1 MLIQNLF
8 QKDIFRPINGV
19 VKADQLDESSV
30 WQELEEFVVTKEL
43 DQHLRRF
50 FSSYCEAMD
59 KTGDPDVAGKIGVWV
74 SGFFGS
80 GKSHFIKVLSYLLNN
95 ANHTHDGQTR
105 QAVEFFDSKI
115 KDAMLLGDIKRAV
128 ASHTDVILFNI
139 DSKAD
144 NRAGR
149 DAILAVFLKVL
160 NELAGYS
167 GDHAHIAHMERYLE
181 GKGKLEI
188 FQAAYRTLTGTD
200 WIDERDAYAFNRD
213 DVIKALAHTL
223 GQSEQSCEKWIDGAE
238 DSFALTIENFCKW
251 VQDYLD
257 GRGEDRRIVFLV
269 DEVGQFIGTDTHLM
283 LNLQTITEEL
293 GTVCMGRA
301 WVVVT
306 SQEDIDAV
314 LGEMQGSRANDFS
327 KIQGRFRTRLSLS
340 SANVDEVIQERLLA
354 KQEDAR
360 AELEAEYA
368 RKGDIL
374 KNQLSFRDVGMTFPE
389 FRDADDFVRD
399 YPFAPY
405 QFKLLQKIFE
415 SIRKAGAT
423 GLHLAQGE
431 RSLLDAF
438 QHAGQSVSNRE
449 VGILVPLYRFYPP
462 IESFLDTTVKRTIDQ
477 AGDNASLEDFDT
489 RLLEVLFLIRYVD
502 EVKGN
507 VDNLVTLCL
516 DQIDADRLALRKTI
530 EAGLERLERET
541 LVNRSGDTY
550 FFLTSEERDI
560 NREIKN
566 VELSSAEEAR
576 DLGDLVFD
584 DVLKDQRKHRFSAN
598 KMDFSFNRICDA
610 HPVGNRTEG
619 GLIVSIMTP
628 LADDYEFYQEDGK
641 CVLESSREG
650 GQVLIRVREDETLG
664 RELRTLLRTDKYI
677 RTKDDGTLPATT
689 MRIHRDLAE
698 ENRIRRDRLNRL
710 LGEMLA
716 DASYFVAGQRLEIAA
731 SAPQA
736 ALGEAMEYLI
746 QNTFNK
752 MGYLKRLR
760 DDPLRE
766 IQAVLRN
773 NDIGQHNLDMGMPE
787 NNPQATEDLRSHI
800 ELCTKTSRQIVLF
813 NMITER
819 YANRPY
825 GWPAFEVI
833 LLLVRLTMAG
843 EVQFVSGGAAIPKD
857 KLYEALT
864 SRRKWRN
871 ITVVQRATSRPED
884 VQKARELGRDV
895 FSEMGPEGEEALF
908 EFLKGRLGDW
918 RDKLGRYHTLADTG
932 SYPGAGDIADGLSLL
947 KALLAPEG
955 SNRFLAGLNERGGD
969 LLDLADGFR
978 DIENFYEH
986 QRSMWDKLRMASG
999 RFRLNQMELE
1009 RDDSAGAALRRMGD
1023 ILAAPSP
1030 YELLKEAEGLIRTVS
1045 EVNEGLLSERRARA
1059 LAKITE
1065 QTASVRAEVST
1076 AGGDESLKTTCL
1088 APLENL
1094 AQRVTTHDSLAHIGQ
1109 AEAEVLRL
1117 KDDAL
1122 DQVERYLERK
1132 AEEGKAVQDKPV
1144 VKPRRVVSPGKFVKS
1159 SYLESQADVDAF
1171 LDDLRKELADALA
1184 KNERIEIR

>member
-1 MLIQNLF
+1 MRIQNLF

-43 DQHLRRF
+43 NQHLRRF

-59 KTGDPDVAGKIGVWV
+59 RTGDPDVAGRIGVWV

-105 QAVEFFDSKI
+105 QAVEFFDPKI
-115 KDAMLLGDIKRAV
+115 KDAMLLGDIKRAIG
-128 ASHTDVILFNI
+128 SHTDVILFNI

-167 GDHAHIAHMERYLE
+167 GDHPHIAHMERYLE
-181 GKGKLEI
+181 GKSRLGVFHE
-188 FQAAYRTLTGTD
+188 AYRTLTGTL
-200 WIDERDAYAFNRD
+200 WTDERDAYAFNRD
-213 DVIKALAHTL
+213 EVIKALAHTL

-238 DSFALTIENFCKW
+238 DNFALTIENFCKW
-251 VQDYLD
+251 VRDYLD
-257 GRGEDRRIVFLV
+257 SRGKNHRIVFLV
-269 DEVGQFIGTDTHLM
+269 DEVGQFIGTDPHLM

-314 LGEMQGSRANDFS
+314 LGEMQGTRANDFS

-340 SANVDEVIQERLLA
+340 SANVDEVIQKRLLA
-354 KQEDAR
+354 KREEVR
-360 AELEAEYA
+360 ADLETEYA

-374 KNQLSFRDVGMTFPE
+374 KNQLSFKDVGTTFPQ
-389 FRDADDFVRD
+389 FRDADDFVQN

-449 VGILVPLYRFYPP
+449 VGILVPLYRFYPS

-477 AGDNASLEDFDT
+477 ARDNASLEDFDT

-530 EAGLERLERET
+530 EASLQRLEQET
-541 LVNRSGDTY
+541 LVNRSGDSY

-584 DVLKDQRKHRFSAN
+584 DVLKGQRKHRFSAN

-628 LADDYEFYQEDGK
+628 LADDYESYQDGK
-641 CVLESSREG
+641 CVLESSQDG
-650 GQVLIRVREDETLG
+650 GQVFIRLQDDETLR
-664 RELRTLLRTDKYI
+664 RELRTLLRTDKYL
-677 RTKDDGTLPATT
+677 RTKDDGTLPSTT
-689 MRIHRDLAE
+689 KRIHRDLAD
-698 ENRIRRDRLNRL
+698 ENRIRRDRLTRL
-710 LGEMLA
+710 LGQMLT

-731 SAPQA
+731 TAPQA
-736 ALGEAMEYLI
+736 ALSEAMEYLI

-752 MGYLKRLR
+752 MGYLKTLR
-760 DDPLRE
+760 DEPLKE
-766 IQAVLRN
+766 IQAVLRS
-773 NDIGQHNLDMGMPE
+773 NDIGQHNLGMDMPE
-787 NNPQATEDLRSHI
+787 SNPQATEDLRSYI

-813 NMITER
+813 DMVATR

-825 GWPAFEVI
+825 GWPEFEVI
-833 LLLVRLTMAG
+833 LLLARLIMAG
-843 EVQFVSGGAAIPKD
+843 EVQCVSGGAAIPKG

-864 SRRKWRN
+864 SRRKWRK
-871 ITVVQRATSRPED
+871 ITVVQRVTARPED
-884 VQKARELGRDV
+884 VQKAREVGREV

-918 RDKLGRYHTLADTG
+918 RDKLDRYHTLADTG

-947 KALLAPEG
+947 KALLAPED

-969 LLDLADGFR
+969 LLDLADGFH
-978 DIENFYEH
+978 DIEHFYEH

-1009 RDDSAGAALRRMGD
+1009 RDDSAGAALRRMGK

-1030 YELLKEAEGLIRTVS
+1030 YELVKEAEGLIRTVS
-1045 EVNEGLLSERRARA
+1045 EMNEELLSERRVQV
-1059 LAKITE
+1059 LATIAE
-1065 QTASVRAEVST
+1065 QTASVRTEVST

-1088 APLENL
+1088 TPLENL
-1094 AQRVTTHDSLAHIGQ
+1094 ARKVATHDSLAHIGQ
-1109 AEAEVLRL
+1109 AESEAVRL
-1117 KDDAL
+1117 KDEAL
-1122 DQVERYLERK
+1122 TQVEQYLARK
-1132 AEEGKAVQDKPV
+1132 AEEGKAEQDKPV
-1144 VKPRRVVSPGKFVKS
+1144 VKPRRVVSPVKLVKS
-1159 SYLESQADVDAF
+1159 SYLESQDDVDAF
-1171 LDDLRKELADALA
+1171 LDDLRKELTDALA

>member
-1 MLIQNLF
+1 MRIKNLF

-19 VKADQLDESSV
+19 VKADQMDESSV

-50 FSSYCEAMD
+50 FSGYCEAMD
-59 KTGDPDVAGKIGVWV
+59 KTGDPDVAGRIGVWV

-80 GKSHFIKVLSYLLNN
+80 GKSHFLKVLSYLLNN

-105 QAVEFFDSKI
+105 QAVEFFDPKI
-115 KDAMLLGDIKRAV
+115 KDAMLLGDIKRAIG
-128 ASHTDVILFNI
+128 SHTDVILFNI

-167 GDHAHIAHMERYLE
+167 GDHPHIAHMERYLE
-181 GKGKLEI
+181 GKSRLGV
-188 FQAAYRTLTGTD
+188 FHDAYRAQTGNRWT
-200 WIDERDAYAFNRD
+200 DERDAYAFNRD
-213 DVIKALAHTL
+213 EVIKALAHTL
-223 GQSEQSCEKWIDGAE
+223 GQSEPSCEKWIDGAE
-238 DSFALTIENFCKW
+238 GNFALTIENFCKW
-251 VQDYLD
+251 VQEYLD
-257 GRGEDRRIVFLV
+257 GMGEDHRIVFLV
-269 DEVGQFIGTDTHLM
+269 DEVGQFIGTDPHLM

-314 LGEMQGSRANDFS
+314 LGEMQVTRANDFS

-340 SANVDEVIQERLLA
+340 SANVDEVIQKRLLA
-354 KQEDAR
+354 KREEVR
-360 AELEAEYA
+360 ADLETEYV
-368 RKGDIL
+368 RQSDIL
-374 KNQLSFRDVGMTFPE
+374 KNQLSFKDVGTTFPQ
-389 FRDADDFVRD
+389 FRDADDFVRN

-438 QHAGQSVSNRE
+438 QHAGQSVSDRE
-449 VGILVPLYRFYPP
+449 VGILVPLYRFYPS

-477 AGDNASLEDFDT
+477 ASDNASLEDFDT

-516 DQIDADRLALRKTI
+516 DQIDADRLALRKII
-530 EAGLERLERET
+530 EASLQRLERET

-566 VELSSAEEAR
+566 VELSSAEEAKL
-576 DLGDLVFD
+576 LGDLVFD
-584 DVLKDQRKHRFSAN
+584 DVLKGQRKHRFSAN

-628 LADDYEFYQEDGK
+628 LADDYESYQDGK
-641 CVLESSREG
+641 CVLESSQDG
-650 GQVLIRVREDETLG
+650 GQALIRVRDDESLG
-664 RELRTLLRTDKYI
+664 RELRAFLRTDKYI
-677 RTKDDGTLPATT
+677 RTKDDGTLPSTT
-689 MRIHRDLAE
+689 KRIHRDLAD
-698 ENRIRRDRLNRL
+698 ENRIRRDRLVRL
-710 LGEMLA
+710 LGEMLVA
-716 DASYFVAGQRLEIAA
+716 ASYFVAGQRLEIAA

-736 ALGEAMEYLI
+736 ALSEAMEYLI

-752 MGYLKRLR
+752 MGYLQPLR

-766 IQAVLRN
+766 IQAVLRS
-773 NDIGQHNLDMGMPE
+773 NDIGQLNTDMDMPE
-787 NNPQATEDLRSHI
+787 SNPQATEDLRSYI

-833 LLLVRLTMAG
+833 LLLVRLYMAG

-864 SRRKWRN
+864 SQRKWRN

-918 RDKLGRYHTLADTG
+918 RDKLSGYHTLADTG
-932 SYPGAGDIADGLSLL
+932 IYPGAADIADGLSLL
-947 KALLAPEG
+947 KVLLAPED
-955 SNRFLAGLNERGGD
+955 SNRFLAGLNEHRSD
-969 LLDLADGFR
+969 LLDLADGFH
-978 DIENFYEH
+978 DLDHFYEH
-986 QRSMWDKLRMASG
+986 QRPMWDKLSAESG
-999 RFRLNQMELE
+999 RCTLNQMELG
-1009 RDDSAGAALRRMGD
+1009 RDDSARSALRRMGE

-1030 YELLKEAEGLIRTVS
+1030 YGLVKEAEGLIRTVS
-1045 EVNEGLLSERRARA
+1045 EVNEKLLSERRVQAHA
-1059 LAKITE
+1059 TIAE

-1076 AGGDESLKTTCL
+1076 AGGDESFKTTCL
-1088 APLENL
+1088 TPLEHL
-1094 AQRVTTHDSLAHIGQ
+1094 AQWVTTHDSLAHIGQ
-1109 AEAEVLRL
+1109 AESEAVRL
-1117 KDDAL
+1117 KDEAL
-1122 DQVERYLERK
+1122 TQVEQYLARK
-1132 AEEGKAVQDKPV
+1132 AEEGKEEQDKPV

-1159 SYLESQADVDAF
+1159 SYLESQDDVDAF

>member
-1 MLIQNLF
+1 MRIQNLF

-50 FSSYCEAMD
+50 FSGYCEAMD
-59 KTGDPDVAGKIGVWV
+59 KTGDPDVAGRIGVWV

-80 GKSHFIKVLSYLLNN
+80 GKSHFLKVLSYLLNN
-95 ANHTHDGQTR
+95 VNHTHDGQTR
-105 QAVEFFDSKI
+105 RAVEFFDPKI

-139 DSKAD
+139 DNKAD

-167 GDHAHIAHMERYLE
+167 SDHPHIAHMERYLE
-181 GKGKLEI
+181 GKSKLGV
-188 FQAAYRTLTGTD
+188 FHDAYRTLTGTH
-200 WIDERDAYAFNRD
+200 WTEERDAYAFNRD
-213 DVIKALAHTL
+213 EVIKALAHTL

-238 DSFALTIENFCKW
+238 GNFALTIENFCKW

-257 GRGEDRRIVFLV
+257 GMGEDHRIVFLV
-269 DEVGQFIGTDTHLM
+269 DEVGQFIGTDPHLM

-314 LGEMQGSRANDFS
+314 LGEMQGTRANDFS

-340 SANVDEVIQERLLA
+340 SANVDEVIQKRLLA
-354 KQEDAR
+354 KREEVR
-360 AELEAEYA
+360 ADLETEYV
-368 RKGDIL
+368 RQSDIL
-374 KNQLSFRDVGMTFPE
+374 KNQLSFKDVGTTFPQ
-389 FRDADDFVRD
+389 FRDADDFVRN

-438 QHAGQSVSNRE
+438 QHAGQSVSNME
-449 VGILVPLYRFYPP
+449 VGILVPLYRFYPS

-477 AGDNASLEDFDT
+477 ASDNASLEDFDT

-516 DQIDADRLALRKTI
+516 DQIDADRLALRKII
-530 EAGLERLERET
+530 EASLHRLELET

-566 VELSSAEEAR
+566 VELGSAEEAKL
-576 DLGDLVFD
+576 LGDLVFD
-584 DVLKDQRKHRFSAN
+584 DVLKGQRKHRFSAN
-598 KMDFSFNRICDA
+598 KMDFSFNRICDE

-628 LADDYEFYQEDGK
+628 LDDDYESYQDGK
-641 CVLESSREG
+641 CVLESSQDG
-650 GQVLIRVREDETLG
+650 GQVFMRLREDETLG

-677 RTKDDGTLPATT
+677 RTKDDGTLPSTT
-689 MRIHRDLAE
+689 KRIHRDLAD
-698 ENRIRRDRLNRL
+698 ENRIRRDRLTRL

-736 ALGEAMEYLI
+736 ALSEAMEYLV

-752 MGYLKRLR
+752 MDYLKTLC
-760 DDPLRE
+760 DEPLKE
-766 IQAVLRN
+766 IQAVLRS
-773 NDIGQHNLDMGMPE
+773 NDIGQHNLGVDMPE
-787 NNPQATEDLRSHI
+787 SNSRATEDLRSYI

-813 NMITER
+813 DMIATR

-825 GWPAFEVI
+825 GWPELEVI
-833 LLLVRLTMAG
+833 LLLARLYMAG
-843 EVQFVSGGAAIPKD
+843 KVQFVSGGAAIPKG

-871 ITVVQRATSRPED
+871 ITVVQRVTSRPED
-884 VQKARELGRDV
+884 VKKARELGRDA
-895 FSEMGPEGEEALF
+895 FSEMGPEGEEDLF

-918 RDKLGRYHTLADTG
+918 RDKLSRYHILADTG
-932 SYPGAGDIADGLSLL
+932 SYPGARDIADGLSLL
-947 KALLAPEG
+947 NALLAPED
-955 SNRFLAGLNERGGD
+955 SNRFLAGLNEHRSN
-969 LLDLADGFR
+969 LLDLADRFY
-978 DIENFYEH
+978 DLDHFYEH
-986 QRSMWDKLRMASG
+986 QRPMWDKLRAALS
-999 RFRLNQMELE
+999 RFRHNQMELE
-1009 RDDSAGAALRRMGD
+1009 RDDSAGSALRRMGE

-1030 YELLKEAEGLIRTVS
+1030 YELVKEAEGLIRTVS
-1045 EVNEGLLSERRARA
+1045 EVNERLLSERRVQA
-1059 LAKITE
+1059 LATIAE
-1065 QTASVRAEVST
+1065 QTASVSSEVST
-1076 AGGDESLKTTCL
+1076 AGGDESFKTTCL
-1088 APLENL
+1088 TPLENL
-1094 AQRVTTHDSLAHIGQ
+1094 AKRVTTYDSLAHIGQ
-1109 AEAEVLRL
+1109 AESEAVRL
-1117 KDDAL
+1117 KDEAL
-1122 DQVERYLERK
+1122 TQVEQYLARK
-1132 AEEGKAVQDKPV
+1132 AEEGKEEQDKPV

-1159 SYLESQADVDAF
+1159 SYLESQDDVDAF

>member
-1 MLIQNLF
+1 MRIENLF
-8 QKDIFRPINGV
+8 QKDISRPINGV

-50 FSSYCEAMD
+50 FSSYCEAMER
-59 KTGDPDVAGKIGVWV
+59 TGDPDVAGKIGVWV

-95 ANHTHDGQTR
+95 KKHTHGGQTR
-105 QAVEFFDSKI
+105 QAVEFFNQKI

-167 GDHAHIAHMERYLE
+167 GDHPHIAHMERYLE
-181 GKGKLEI
+181 GRGRLEV
-188 FQAAYRTLTGTD
+188 FHDAYRTLTGTN
-200 WIDERDAYAFNRD
+200 WTDERDAYAFNRD
-213 DVIKALAHTL
+213 EVIKALAHSL
-223 GQSEQSCEKWIDGAE
+223 RQSEKSCEKWMDGAE
-238 DSFALTIENFCKW
+238 GNFALTIENFCQW

-257 GRGEDRRIVFLV
+257 GRGKDHRIIFLV

-293 GTVCMGRA
+293 GTVCKGRA

-314 LGEMQGSRANDFS
+314 LGEIPGTRANDFS

-354 KQEDAR
+354 KREEVRHD
-360 AELEAEYA
+360 LEAEYA
-368 RKGDIL
+368 KQGDIL
-374 KNQLSFRDVGMTFPE
+374 KNQLSFKDAGMTFPQ
-389 FRDADDFVRD
+389 FRNADDFVRD

-438 QHAGQSVSNRE
+438 QHAGQSVSHME
-449 VGILVPLYRFYPP
+449 VGILVPLYRFYPS

-477 AGDNASLEDFDT
+477 AKDNASLEDFDT

-507 VDNLVTLCL
+507 FDNLATLCL

-530 EAGLERLERET
+530 EASLQRLERET

-566 VELSSAEEAR
+566 VELDSAEEAK
-576 DLGDLVFD
+576 LVGELVFE
-584 DVLKDQRKHRFSAN
+584 DVMKGHRKHRFSAN
-598 KMDFSFNRICDA
+598 KMDFSFNRMCDA

-619 GLIVSIMTP
+619 ALIVSIVTP
-628 LADDYEFYQEDGK
+628 MADDYEVYQADGK

-650 GQVLIRVREDETLG
+650 GQVLIRLRNDENLA
-664 RELRTLLRTDKYI
+664 RELRALLRTDKYI

-689 MRIHRDLAE
+689 KRIHRDLAD
-698 ENRIRRDRLNRL
+698 ENRKRRDHLIRL

-716 DASYFVAGQRLEIAA
+716 DASYFVAGQRLEVSA
-731 SAPQA
+731 SAPQM
-736 ALGEAMEYLI
+736 ALSEAMEYLI

-752 MGYLKRLR
+752 MSYLKTRC
-760 DDPLRE
+760 DDPKKE
-766 IQAVLRN
+766 IQAVLRS
-773 NDIGQHNLDMGMPE
+773 NDIGQYNLNMDMPE
-787 NNPQATEDLRSHI
+787 SNPQATEDLRTYI
-800 ELCTKTSRQIVLF
+800 ELCKKTNRQIVLG
-813 NMITER
+813 MITKR
-819 YANRPY
+819 YAMRPY
-825 GWPAFEVI
+825 GWPEFEVI
-833 LLLVRLTMAG
+833 LLLARLIMAG
-843 EVQFVSGGAAIPKD
+843 EAQCVSGGAAIPKD

-864 SRRKWRN
+864 SKRQWRN
-871 ITVVQRATSRPED
+871 ITIVQRATIRPED

-895 FSEMGPEGEEALF
+895 FSEMGPEREDPLF
-908 EFLKGRLGDW
+908 EFLKGRLEGW
-918 RDKLGRYHTLADTG
+918 REKLSHYRALADTG
-932 SYPGAGDIADGLSLL
+932 SYPGSAEIADSLSLL
-947 KALLAPEG
+947 KMLVAPKD
-955 SNRFLAGLNERGGD
+955 SSRFLAQVNKHEND
-969 LLDLADGFR
+969 LRDLADRFH
-978 DIENFYEH
+978 DLDHFYKH
-986 QRSMWDKLRMASG
+986 QRPMWDKLRTASG
-999 RFRLNQMELE
+999 RFKLNQMELE
-1009 RDDSAGAALRRMGD
+1009 RDDSAGPALRRMSE
-1023 ILAAPSP
+1023 ILSAANP
-1030 YELLKEAEGLIRTVS
+1030 YGLLKEAEGLIGTVN
-1045 EVNEGLLSERRARA
+1045 EVNEGLLYERRDRA
-1059 LAKITE
+1059 LAKITD
-1065 QTASVRAEVST
+1065 QSASVNAEVST
-1076 AGGDESLKTTCL
+1076 AGGDESLKTMCL
-1088 APLENL
+1088 TPLEEL
-1094 AQRVTTHDSLAHIGQ
+1094 AKQVSTHESLAHIGQ
-1109 AEAEVLRL
+1109 AEAEAVRL
-1117 KDDAL
+1117 KDEAL
-1122 DQVERYLERK
+1122 DQVERYLARK
-1132 AEEGKAVQDKPV
+1132 AEEGRAVPDKPV
-1144 VKPRRVVSPGKFVKS
+1144 VKPRRVVSPGKLVKS
-1159 SYLESQADVDAF
+1159 SYLESQADVNAF
-1171 LDDLRKELADALA
+1171 LDDLRKELTDALA
-1184 KNERIEIR
+1184 RNERIEIR

>member
-1 MLIQNLF
+1 MRIENLF
-8 QKDIFRPINGV
+8 QKDISRPINGV

-95 ANHTHDGQTR
+95 KSHTHDGQTR
-105 QAVEFFDSKI
+105 QAVEFFDLKV

-167 GDHAHIAHMERYLE
+167 GDHPHIAHMERYLE
-181 GKGKLEI
+181 GKGRLGV
-188 FQAAYRTLTGTD
+188 FHDAYRTLTRTD

-213 DVIKALAHTL
+213 EVIKALAQAL
-223 GQSEQSCEKWIDGAE
+223 RQSEQSCEKWIDGAE
-238 DSFALTIENFCKW
+238 GNFALTIENFCQW

-257 GRGEDRRIVFLV
+257 GRGEDHRIVFLV

-293 GTVCMGRA
+293 GTVCKGRA

-314 LGEMQGSRANDFS
+314 LGEIQGTRANDFS

-354 KQEDAR
+354 KREEVR

-368 RKGDIL
+368 KQGDIL
-374 KNQLSFRDVGMTFPE
+374 KNQLSFKDAGMTFPQ
-389 FRDADDFVRD
+389 FRDADDFVRN

-438 QHAGQSVSNRE
+438 QHAGKSVARME
-449 VGILVPLYRFYPP
+449 VGILVPLYRFYPS

-477 AGDNASLEDFDT
+477 AKDNTSLEDFDT

-530 EAGLERLERET
+530 EASLQRLERET

-566 VELSSAEEAR
+566 VELGSAEEAK
-576 DLGDLVFD
+576 LVGELVFD
-584 DVLKDQRKHRFSAN
+584 DVLKGHRKHRFSAN

-619 GLIVSIMTP
+619 ALIVSIMTP
-628 LADDYEFYQEDGK
+628 LADDYESYQDGK
-641 CVLESSREG
+641 CVLESSRED
-650 GQVLIRVREDETLG
+650 GQVLIRLRDDENLG
-664 RELRTLLRTDKYI
+664 RELRTLLRTEKYI
-677 RTKDDGTLPATT
+677 RTKDDGTLPLTT
-689 MRIHRDLAE
+689 KRIHRDLAE
-698 ENRIRRDRLNRL
+698 ENRMRRDHLIGL

-716 DASYFVAGQRLEIAA
+716 NASYFVAGQRLEVSA
-731 SAPQA
+731 SAPQI
-736 ALGEAMEYLI
+736 ALSKAMEYLI

-752 MGYLKRLR
+752 MSYLKTLC

-766 IQAVLRN
+766 IQAVLRS
-773 NDIGQHNLDMGMPE
+773 NDIGQYNLDMDMPE
-787 NNPQATEDLRSHI
+787 SNPQAIEELRAHI
-800 ELCTKTSRQIVLF
+800 ELCKKTNRQIVLGT
-813 NMITER
+813 ITER
-819 YANRPY
+819 YAKRPY
-825 GWPAFEVI
+825 GWPEFEVI
-833 LLLVRLTMAG
+833 LLLARLIMAG
-843 EVQFVSGGAAIPKD
+843 DVQCVLGGAAIPKD

-864 SRRKWRN
+864 SKRKWRH
-871 ITVVQRATSRPED
+871 ITIVQRATTRPED
-884 VQKARELGRDV
+884 VQKARELGLEV
-895 FSEMGPEGEEALF
+895 FSEMGPESEDALF
-908 EFLKGRLGDW
+908 EFLKGRLEDW
-918 RDKLGRYHTLADTG
+918 REKLSQYRALADTG
-932 SYPGAGDIADGLSLL
+932 SYPGSADIADSLSLL
-947 KALLAPEG
+947 KMLRAPED
-955 SNRFLAGLNERGGD
+955 SNRFLAQVNEHESD
-969 LLDLADGFR
+969 LRDLADGFH
-978 DIENFYEH
+978 DLDHFYEH
-986 QRSMWDKLRMASG
+986 QRPMWDKLRTASS
-999 RFRLNQMELE
+999 RFKLNQMELE
-1009 RDDSAGAALRRMGD
+1009 RDDSAGPALRRMSE
-1023 ILAAPSP
+1023 ILSAPNP
-1030 YELLKEAEGLIRTVS
+1030 YGLLKEAEGLIRTVS
-1045 EVNEGLLSERRARA
+1045 EVNEELLSERRTRA
-1059 LAKITE
+1059 IATITE
-1065 QTASVRAEVST
+1065 QTASVSAEVST

-1088 APLENL
+1088 TPLEDL
-1094 AQRVTTHDSLAHIGQ
+1094 AKQVSTHESLAHIGQ
-1109 AEAEVLRL
+1109 AEGEAVRL
-1117 KDDAL
+1117 KDEAL

-1132 AEEGKAVQDKPV
+1132 AEEGKAVPDKPV

-1159 SYLESQADVDAF
+1159 SYLESKADVNTF
-1171 LDDLRKELADALA
+1171 LDDLRKELTDALA

>member
-1 MLIQNLF
+1 MRIENLF
-8 QKDIFRPINGV
+8 QKDISRPINGV

-43 DQHLRRF
+43 GQHLQRF

-80 GKSHFIKVLSYLLNN
+80 GKSHFIKVLSYLLDNK
-95 ANHTHDGQTR
+95 NHTHDGQTR
-105 QAVEFFDSKI
+105 QAVEFFDLKI

-167 GDHAHIAHMERYLE
+167 GDHPHIAHMERYLE
-181 GKGKLEI
+181 GKGRLGV
-188 FQAAYRTLTGTD
+188 FHDAYRAQTGTG

-213 DVIKALAHTL
+213 EVIKALAHSL
-223 GQSEQSCEKWIDGAE
+223 RQSEQSCEKWMDGAE
-238 DSFALTIENFCKW
+238 GNFALTIENFCQW

-257 GRGEDRRIVFLV
+257 GRGEDHRIIFLV

-293 GTVCMGRA
+293 GTVCKGRA

-314 LGEMQGSRANDFS
+314 LGEIQGTRANDFS

-354 KQEDAR
+354 KREEVRHD
-360 AELEAEYA
+360 LEAEYA
-368 RKGDIL
+368 RQGDIL
-374 KNQLSFRDVGMTFPE
+374 KNQLSFRDVGTTFPQ
-389 FRDADDFVRD
+389 FRNADDFVRD

-438 QHAGQSVSNRE
+438 QHAGQSVSHME
-449 VGILVPLYRFYPP
+449 VGILVPLYRFYPS
-462 IESFLDTTVKRTIDQ
+462 IESFLDTTVKRTIDH
-477 AGDNASLEDFDT
+477 AKDNESLEDFDT

-502 EVKGN
+502 EIKGN

-530 EAGLERLERET
+530 EASLQRLERET
-541 LVNRSGDTY
+541 LINRSGDTY

-566 VELSSAEEAR
+566 VELGSAEEAK
-576 DLGDLVFD
+576 LVGELVFD
-584 DVLKDQRKHRFSAN
+584 DVLKGHRKHRFSAN

-619 GLIVSIMTP
+619 ALVVSIMTP
-628 LADDYEFYQEDGK
+628 LADDYESYQDGK
-641 CVLESSREG
+641 CVLESSRED
-650 GQVLIRVREDETLG
+650 GQVLIRLRDDESLG

-689 MRIHRDLAE
+689 KRIHRDLAE
-698 ENRIRRDRLNRL
+698 ENRMRRDHLIRL

-716 DASYFVAGQRLEIAA
+716 NASYFVAGQRLEVSA
-731 SAPQA
+731 SAPQI
-736 ALGEAMEYLI
+736 ALSKAMEYLI

-752 MGYLKRLR
+752 MSYLKTLCT
-760 DDPLRE
+760 DPLKE
-766 IQAVLRN
+766 IQAVLRS
-773 NDIGQHNLDMGMPE
+773 NDIGQYNLGMDMPE
-787 NNPQATEDLRSHI
+787 SNPQAIEELRAHI
-800 ELCTKTSRQIVLF
+800 ELCKKTNRQIVLF
-813 NMITER
+813 GMITER
-819 YANRPY
+819 YAKRPY
-825 GWPAFEVI
+825 GWPEFEVI
-833 LLLVRLTMAG
+833 LLLARLIMAG
-843 EVQFVSGGAAIPKD
+843 DVQCVLGGAAIPKD

-864 SRRKWRN
+864 SKRKWRN
-871 ITVVQRATSRPED
+871 ITIVQRATTRPED
-884 VQKARELGRDV
+884 VKQARELGREV
-895 FSEMGPEGEEALF
+895 FSEMGPESEDALF
-908 EFLKGRLGDW
+908 EFLKGRLEGW
-918 RDKLGRYHTLADTG
+918 HEKLSQYRALADTG
-932 SYPGAGDIADGLSLL
+932 SYPGSADIADSLSLL
-947 KALLAPEG
+947 KMLVAPED
-955 SNRFLAGLNERGGD
+955 SNRFLAQVNEHESD
-969 LLDLADGFR
+969 LRDLAERFHDL
-978 DIENFYEH
+978 DHFYEH
-986 QRSMWDKLRMASG
+986 QRPMWDKLRTASS
-999 RFRLNQMELE
+999 RFKLNQMELE
-1009 RDDSAGAALRRMGD
+1009 RDDSAGPALRRMSE
-1023 ILAAPSP
+1023 ILSAPNP
-1030 YELLKEAEGLIRTVS
+1030 YGLLKEAEGLIRTVR
-1045 EVNEGLLSERRARA
+1045 EVNEELLSERRTRA
-1059 LAKITE
+1059 LATISE
-1065 QTASVRAEVST
+1065 QTASVSAEVST

-1088 APLENL
+1088 TSLEDL
-1094 AQRVTTHDSLAHIGQ
+1094 AKQVSTHESLAHIGQ
-1109 AEAEVLRL
+1109 AEAEAVRL

-1132 AEEGKAVQDKPV
+1132 AEEGKAGPDKPV

-1159 SYLESQADVDAF
+1159 SYLESKADVNTF
-1171 LDDLRKELADALA
+1171 LDDLREELADALA

>member
-1 MLIQNLF
+1 MRIQNLF

-59 KTGDPDVAGKIGVWV
+59 KTGDPDVAGRIGVWV

-80 GKSHFIKVLSYLLNN
+80 GKSHFLKVLSYLLNN

-105 QAVEFFDSKI
+105 RAVEFFDPKI

-149 DAILAVFLKVL
+149 DALLAVFLKVL

-167 GDHAHIAHMERYLE
+167 GDHPHIAHMERYLE
-181 GKGKLEI
+181 GKGRLGI
-188 FQAAYRTLTGTD
+188 FHDAYRTLTSTH
-200 WIDERDAYAFNRD
+200 WTEERDAYAFNRD
-213 DVIKALAHTL
+213 EVIKALAHTL
-223 GQSEQSCEKWIDGAE
+223 RQSEQSCEKWIDGAE
-238 DSFALTIENFCKW
+238 GNFALTIENFCKW

-257 GRGEDRRIVFLV
+257 SRGEDHRIVFLV
-269 DEVGQFIGTDTHLM
+269 DEVGQFIGTDPHLM

-314 LGEMQGSRANDFS
+314 LGEMQGTRANDFS

-340 SANVDEVIQERLLA
+340 SANVDEVIQKRLLA
-354 KQEDAR
+354 KREEVR
-360 AELEAEYA
+360 ADLKAEYA
-368 RKGDIL
+368 KQGDIL
-374 KNQLSFRDVGMTFPE
+374 KNQLSFKDVGTTFPQ

-438 QHAGQSVSNRE
+438 QHAGQSVSNME
-449 VGILVPLYRFYPP
+449 VGILVPLYRFYPS

-477 AGDNASLEDFDT
+477 ARDNASLEDFDT
-489 RLLEVLFLIRYVD
+489 RLLKVLFLIRYVD

-516 DQIDADRLALRKTI
+516 DQIDADRLALRKNI
-530 EAGLERLERET
+530 EACLQRLERET

-566 VELSSAEEAR
+566 VELSSAEEAKL
-576 DLGDLVFD
+576 LGELVFD
-584 DVLKDQRKHRFSAN
+584 DVLKGQRKHRFSTN
-598 KMDFSFNRICDA
+598 KMDFSFNRTCDA
-610 HPVGNRTEG
+610 YPVGNRTEG
-619 GLIVSIMTP
+619 GLIVSILTP
-628 LADDYEFYQEDGK
+628 LADDYESYQDGK
-641 CVLESSREG
+641 CVLDSGQDG
-650 GQVLIRVREDETLG
+650 GQVLIRVRDDESLG

-677 RTKDDGTLPATT
+677 RTKDDGTLPPTT
-689 MRIHRDLAE
+689 KRIHRDLAD
-698 ENRIRRDRLNRL
+698 ENRIRRERLTSL

-716 DASYFVAGQRLEIAA
+716 AASYFVAGQRLEVAG

-736 ALGEAMEYLI
+736 TLSEAMEYLI
-746 QNTFNK
+746 QNTFTK
-752 MGYLKRLR
+752 MSYLKTLR

-766 IQAVLRN
+766 IQAVLRS
-773 NDIGQHNLDMGMPE
+773 NDIGQHNLGMDMPQG
-787 NNPQATEDLRSHI
+787 NPQATEDLRGYI
-800 ELCTKTSRQIVLF
+800 ELCTKTSRQVVLF
-813 NMITER
+813 DMLTAR

-825 GWPAFEVI
+825 GWPEFEVI
-833 LLLVRLTMAG
+833 LLLARLYMAG
-843 EVQFVSGGAAIPKD
+843 EVQFVSGGAAIPKG

-864 SRRKWRN
+864 SRHKWRN
-871 ITVVQRATSRPED
+871 ITVVQRATSKPED
-884 VQKARELGRDV
+884 VKKARELGRDV
-895 FSEMGPEGEEALF
+895 FSEMGPEGEDALF
-908 EFLKGRLGDW
+908 EFLKGRLEGW
-918 RDKLGRYHTLADTG
+918 REKLSRYRDRADTG
-932 SYPGAGDIADGLSLL
+932 SYPGAEDIADSLSLL
-947 KALLAPEG
+947 NTLVAPED
-955 SNRFLAGLNERGGD
+955 SNRFLAQVNGRGSD
-969 LLDLADGFR
+969 LRDLADRFH
-978 DIENFYEH
+978 DLDHFYEH
-986 QRSMWDKLRMASG
+986 QRPMWDKLSEASG
-999 RFRLNQMELE
+999 RFKLNQMELD
-1009 RDDSAGAALRRMGD
+1009 RDDSAGPALRRMSE
-1023 ILAAPSP
+1023 ILSAPNP
-1030 YELLKEAEGLIRTVS
+1030 YGLLKEAEGLIRTVS
-1045 EVNEGLLSERRARA
+1045 EVNEELLSERRARA
-1059 LAKITE
+1059 IATITE
-1065 QTASVRAEVST
+1065 QTASVSAEVSI

-1088 APLENL
+1088 TPLEDL
-1094 AQRVTTHDSLAHIGQ
+1094 EKQVSTHESLAHIGQ
-1109 AEAEVLRL
+1109 AEAEAVRL
-1117 KDDAL
+1117 KDEVL

-1132 AEEGKAVQDKPV
+1132 AEEGKAKQDKPV

-1159 SYLESQADVDAF
+1159 SYLESQVDVDAF
-1171 LDDLRKELADALA
+1171 LDDLRTELTDALA
-1184 KNERIEIR
+1184 RNERIEIR

>member
-8 QKDIFRPINGV
+8 QKNIFRPINGV

-43 DQHLRRF
+43 NQHLQRF

-59 KTGDPDVAGKIGVWV
+59 RTGDPDVAGSIGVWV

-105 QAVEFFDSKI
+105 QAVEFFDPKI
-115 KDAMLLGDIKRAV
+115 KDAMLLGDIKRAIG
-128 ASHTDVILFNI
+128 SHTDVILFNI

-167 GDHAHIAHMERYLE
+167 GDHPHIAHMERYLE
-181 GKGKLEI
+181 GKRRLGVFHE
-188 FQAAYRTLTGTD
+188 AYRTQTGTL
-200 WIDERDAYAFNRD
+200 WTDERDAYAFNRD
-213 DVIKALAHTL
+213 EVIKALAHTL

-238 DSFALTIENFCKW
+238 DNFALTIENFCKW
-251 VQDYLD
+251 VRDYLD
-257 GRGEDRRIVFLV
+257 GRGKNHRIVFLV
-269 DEVGQFIGTDTHLM
+269 DEVGQFIGADTHLM

-314 LGEMQGSRANDFS
+314 LGEMQGARANDFS

-354 KQEDAR
+354 KRDEVR
-360 AELEAEYA
+360 ADLEAEYA
-368 RKGDIL
+368 RQCDIL
-374 KNQLSFRDVGMTFPE
+374 KNQLSFRDVGTTFPE
-389 FRDADDFVRD
+389 FRDADDFVRH

-449 VGILVPLYRFYPP
+449 VGILVPLYRFYPS

-489 RLLEVLFLIRYVD
+489 LLLEVLFLIRYVD

-530 EAGLERLERET
+530 EASLQRLERET
-541 LVNRSGDTY
+541 LVSRSGDSY

-560 NREIKN
+560 SREIKN

-576 DLGDLVFD
+576 LLGDLVFD
-584 DVLKDQRKHRFSAN
+584 DVLKGQRKHRFSTN
-598 KMDFSFNRICDA
+598 KMDFSFNRFCDA

-628 LADDYEFYQEDGK
+628 LADDYESYQDGK
-641 CVLESSREG
+641 CVLESSRDD
-650 GQVLIRVREDETLG
+650 GQVLIRLRDDESLG

-677 RTKDDGTLPATT
+677 RTKDDGTLPPTT
-689 MRIHRDLAE
+689 KRIHRDLAE
-698 ENRIRRDRLNRL
+698 ENRIRRDRLTRL
-710 LGEMLA
+710 LGQMLV

-731 SAPQA
+731 TAPQA

-760 DDPLRE
+760 DEPLKE
-766 IQAVLRN
+766 IQAVLRS
-773 NDIGQHNLDMGMPE
+773 NDIGQHNLGMDMPE
-787 NNPQATEDLRSHI
+787 NNPQATEDLRSYI
-800 ELCTKTSRQIVLF
+800 ELCTKTSRKIVLF
-813 NMITER
+813 DMVATR

-825 GWPAFEVI
+825 GWPEFEVI
-833 LLLVRLTMAG
+833 LLLARLIMAG
-843 EVQFVSGGAAIPKD
+843 EVQCVSGGAAIPKG
-857 KLYEALT
+857 KLYDALT
-864 SRRKWRN
+864 TKRKWRT
-871 ITVVQRATSRPED
+871 ITVVQRATSKPED
-884 VQKARELGRDV
+884 VRKARELGRDV

-908 EFLKGRLGDW
+908 EFLKDRLEGW
-918 RDKLGRYHTLADTG
+918 REKLSRHSALADTG

-947 KALLAPEG
+947 KALLAPED
-955 SNRFLAGLNERGGD
+955 SNRFLAGLNEHRSD
-969 LLDLADGFR
+969 LLDRADGFR

-986 QRSMWDKLRMASG
+986 QRLVWDKLRTASV
-999 RFRLNQMELE
+999 RFEPNRMELE
-1009 RDDSAGAALRRMGD
+1009 RDDSAGGALRRMGE
-1023 ILAAPSP
+1023 ILAATRP
-1030 YELLKEAEGLIRTVS
+1030 YGLVKEAEELIRTVS
-1045 EVNEGLLSERRARA
+1045 EVNEELLSARQAQA
-1059 LAKITE
+1059 LATIAE
-1065 QTASVRAEVST
+1065 QIASVSAEVST
-1076 AGGDESLKTTCL
+1076 AGGDESLKTMCL
-1088 APLENL
+1088 TPLEDL
-1094 AQRVTTHDSLAHIGQ
+1094 ANQVSTHESLAHIDQ
-1109 AEAEVLRL
+1109 AESEGVRL
-1117 KDDAL
+1117 KDEAL
-1122 DQVERYLERK
+1122 TRVERYLARK
-1132 AEEGKAVQDKPV
+1132 AEEGKTVQDKLV
-1144 VKPRRVVSPGKFVKS
+1144 VRPRRVVSPVKLVKLP
-1159 SYLESQADVDAF
+1159 YLESQADVDAF
-1171 LDDLRKELADALA
+1171 LEDLRRELTDALA
-1184 KNERIEIR
+1184 RNQRIEIR

>member
-1 MLIQNLF
+1 MRIQNLF
-8 QKDIFRPINGV
+8 EKDIFRPINGV
-19 VKADQLDESSV
+19 VKADQMDASSV

-43 DQHLRRF
+43 DQHLRHF

-59 KTGDPDVAGKIGVWV
+59 KTGEPDVAGRIGVWV

-95 ANHTHDGQTR
+95 KNHTHDGQTQR
-105 QAVEFFDSKI
+105 AVEFFDPKI

-167 GDHAHIAHMERYLE
+167 GDHPHIAHMERYLE
-181 GKGKLEI
+181 GKSRLGV
-188 FQAAYRTLTGTD
+188 FHDVYWTLTGTH
-200 WIDERDAYAFNRD
+200 WTEERDAYAFNRD
-213 DVIKALAHTL
+213 NVIKALAHTL
-223 GQSEQSCEKWIDGAE
+223 RQSEQSCEKWIDRAE
-238 DSFALTIENFCKW
+238 DNFALTIENFCQW
-251 VQDYLD
+251 VQDYID
-257 GRGEDRRIVFLV
+257 GRGENHRIVFLV

-293 GTVCMGRA
+293 GTICKGRA

-314 LGEMQGSRANDFS
+314 LGEMAGTRANDFS
-327 KIQGRFRTRLSLS
+327 KIQGRFHTRLSLS

-354 KQEDAR
+354 KREDVR
-360 AELEAEYA
+360 DELEAEYA
-368 RKGDIL
+368 RQGDIL
-374 KNQLSFRDVGMTFPE
+374 KNQLSFRDAGTTFPQ
-389 FRDADDFVRD
+389 FRDADDFVRQ

-438 QHAGQSVSNRE
+438 QHAGQSVSNME
-449 VGILVPLYRFYPP
+449 VGILVPLYRFYPS

-477 AGDNASLEDFDT
+477 ARENASLEDFDT

-502 EVKGN
+502 EIKGN

-516 DQIDADRLALRKTI
+516 DQIDADRLALRKNI
-530 EAGLERLERET
+530 EACLQRLERET

-566 VELSSAEEAR
+566 VELSSAEETR
-576 DLGDLVFD
+576 LLGELVFD
-584 DVLKDQRKHRFSAN
+584 DVLRGQRKHRFSAN
-598 KMDFSFNRICDA
+598 KMDFSFNRICDE

-628 LADDYEFYQEDGK
+628 LDDDYESYQDGK
-641 CVLESSREG
+641 SVLKSSQDD
-650 GQVLIRVREDETLG
+650 GQVFIRLREDESLG
-664 RELRTLLRTDKYI
+664 RELRAYLRTDKYI
-677 RTKDDGTLPATT
+677 RTKDDGTLPPTT
-689 MRIHRDLAE
+689 KRIHRDLAD
-698 ENRIRRDRLNRL
+698 ENRMRREQLTRL

-716 DASYFVAGQRLEIAA
+716 DASYFVAGQRLEVAA
-731 SAPQA
+731 GAPQA

-752 MGYLKRLR
+752 MGYLETLR

-766 IQAVLRN
+766 IQAVLRSD
-773 NDIGQHNLDMGMPE
+773 DIRQYDLGDMPE
-787 NNPQATEDLRSHI
+787 SNPQATEDLRGYI

-813 NMITER
+813 DMITGR

-825 GWPAFEVI
+825 GWPEFEVI
-833 LLLVRLTMAG
+833 LLLARLYMTG
-843 EVQFVSGGAAIPKD
+843 EVQFVSGGAAIPKG

-864 SRRKWRN
+864 SQRKWRN
-871 ITVVQRATSRPED
+871 ITVVQRVTSRPED
-884 VQKARELGRDV
+884 MKKARELGRDV

-918 RDKLGRYHTLADTG
+918 RDKLSRYHTLTDTG
-932 SYPGAGDIADGLSLL
+932 SYPGAGDIADGLSLVS
-947 KALLAPEG
+947 ALLAPDE
-955 SNRFLAGLNERGGD
+955 SNKFLAQFNEHRSD
-969 LLDLADGFR
+969 LLDLADRFH
-978 DIENFYEH
+978 DLDHFYEH
-986 QRSMWDKLRMASG
+986 QRPMWDKLRAVLS

-1009 RDDSAGAALRRMGD
+1009 RDDSAGTALRRDERYSGCTE
-1023 ILAAPSP
+1023 SV
-1030 YELLKEAEGLIRTVS
+1030 RTGQGS
-1045 EVNEGLLSERRARA
+1045 RRADPHGKRSERR
-1059 LAKITE
+1059 
-1065 QTASVRAEVST
+1065 TA
-1076 AGGDESLKTTCL
+1076 
-1088 APLENL
+1088 
-1094 AQRVTTHDSLAHIGQ
+1094 
-1109 AEAEVLRL
+1109 
-1117 KDDAL
+1117 
-1122 DQVERYLERK
+1122 
-1132 AEEGKAVQDKPV
+1132 
-1144 VKPRRVVSPGKFVKS
+1144 F
-1159 SYLESQADVDAF
+1159 
-1171 LDDLRKELADALA
+1171 
-1184 KNERIEIR
+1184 

>member
-1 MLIQNLF
+1 MRIQNLF

-59 KTGDPDVAGKIGVWV
+59 KTGDPDVAGRIGVWV

-80 GKSHFIKVLSYLLNN
+80 GKSHFLKVLSYLLNN
-95 ANHTHDGQTR
+95 ETHTHDGQTR
-105 QAVEFFDSKI
+105 RAVEFFDPKI

-149 DAILAVFLKVL
+149 DALLAVFLKVL

-167 GDHAHIAHMERYLE
+167 GDHPHIAHMERYLE
-181 GKGKLEI
+181 GKGRLGI
-188 FQAAYRTLTGTD
+188 FHDAYRTLTSTH
-200 WIDERDAYAFNRD
+200 WTEERDAYAFNRD
-213 DVIKALAHTL
+213 EVIKALAHTL
-223 GQSEQSCEKWIDGAE
+223 RQSEQSCEKWIDGAE
-238 DSFALTIENFCKW
+238 GNFALTIENFCKW

-257 GRGEDRRIVFLV
+257 SRGEDHRIVFLV
-269 DEVGQFIGTDTHLM
+269 DEVGQFIGTDPHLM

-314 LGEMQGSRANDFS
+314 LGEMQGTRANDFS

-354 KQEDAR
+354 KREEVRPD
-360 AELEAEYA
+360 LEAEYA
-368 RKGDIL
+368 RQGDIL
-374 KNQLSFRDVGMTFPE
+374 KNQLSFKDVGTTFPQ

-438 QHAGQSVSNRE
+438 QHAGKSVANME
-449 VGILVPLYRFYPP
+449 VGILVPLYRFYPS

-477 AGDNASLEDFDT
+477 ARDNASLEDFDT

-507 VDNLVTLCL
+507 VDNLATLCL
-516 DQIDADRLALRKTI
+516 DQIDADRLALRKNI
-530 EAGLERLERET
+530 EACLQRLERET

-566 VELSSAEEAR
+566 VELSSAEEAKL
-576 DLGDLVFD
+576 LGELVFD
-584 DVLKDQRKHRFSAN
+584 DVLKGQRKHRFSTN
-598 KMDFSFNRICDA
+598 KMDFSFNRTCDA
-610 HPVGNRTEG
+610 YPVGNRTEG
-619 GLIVSIMTP
+619 GLIVSILTP
-628 LADDYEFYQEDGK
+628 LADDYESYQDGK
-641 CVLESSREG
+641 CVLDSGQDG
-650 GQVLIRVREDETLG
+650 GQVLIRVRDDESLG

-677 RTKDDGTLPATT
+677 RTKDDGTLPPTT
-689 MRIHRDLAE
+689 KRIHRDLAD
-698 ENRIRRDRLNRL
+698 ENRIRRERLTSL

-716 DASYFVAGQRLEIAA
+716 AASYFVAGQRLEVAG

-736 ALGEAMEYLI
+736 TLSEAMEYLI
-746 QNTFNK
+746 QNTFTK
-752 MGYLKRLR
+752 MSYLKTLR

-766 IQAVLRN
+766 IQAVLRS
-773 NDIGQHNLDMGMPE
+773 NDIGQPNLDMDMPQG
-787 NNPQATEDLRSHI
+787 NPQATEDLRGYI
-800 ELCTKTSRQIVLF
+800 ELCTKTSRQVVLF
-813 NMITER
+813 DMLTAR

-825 GWPAFEVI
+825 GWPEFEVI
-833 LLLVRLTMAG
+833 LLLARLYMAG
-843 EVQFVSGGAAIPKD
+843 EVQFVSGGAAIPKG

-864 SRRKWRN
+864 SRHKWRN
-871 ITVVQRATSRPED
+871 ITVVQRATSKPED
-884 VQKARELGRDV
+884 VKKARELGRDV
-895 FSEMGPEGEEALF
+895 FSEMGPEGEDALF
-908 EFLKGRLGDW
+908 EFLKGRLEGW
-918 RDKLGRYHTLADTG
+918 REKLSRYRDRADTG
-932 SYPGAGDIADGLSLL
+932 SYPGAEDIADSLSLL
-947 KALLAPEG
+947 NTLVAPED
-955 SNRFLAGLNERGGD
+955 SNRFLAQVNGRGSD
-969 LLDLADGFR
+969 LRDLADRFH
-978 DIENFYEH
+978 DLDHFYEH
-986 QRSMWDKLRMASG
+986 QRPMWDKLSEASG
-999 RFRLNQMELE
+999 RFKLNQMELD
-1009 RDDSAGAALRRMGD
+1009 RDDSAGPALRRMSE
-1023 ILAAPSP
+1023 ILSAPNP
-1030 YELLKEAEGLIRTVS
+1030 YGLLKEAEGLIRTVS
-1045 EVNEGLLSERRARA
+1045 EVNEELLSERRARA
-1059 LAKITE
+1059 IATITE
-1065 QTASVRAEVST
+1065 QTASVSAEVSI

-1088 APLENL
+1088 TPLEDL
-1094 AQRVTTHDSLAHIGQ
+1094 EKQVSTHESLAHIGQ
-1109 AEAEVLRL
+1109 AEAEAVRL
-1117 KDDAL
+1117 KDEVL

-1132 AEEGKAVQDKPV
+1132 AEEGKAKQDKPV

-1159 SYLESQADVDAF
+1159 SYLESQVDVDAF
-1171 LDDLRKELADALA
+1171 LDDLRTELTDALA
-1184 KNERIEIR
+1184 RNERIEIR

>member
-1 MLIQNLF
+1 MRIQNLF

-59 KTGDPDVAGKIGVWV
+59 KTGDPDVAGRIGVWV

-80 GKSHFIKVLSYLLNN
+80 GKSHFLKVLSYLLNN

-105 QAVEFFDSKI
+105 RAVEFFDPKI

-149 DAILAVFLKVL
+149 DALLAVFLKVL

-167 GDHAHIAHMERYLE
+167 GDHPHIAHMERYLE
-181 GKGKLEI
+181 GKGRLGI
-188 FQAAYRTLTGTD
+188 FHDAYRTLTSTH
-200 WIDERDAYAFNRD
+200 WTEERDAYAFNRD
-213 DVIKALAHTL
+213 EVIKALAHTL
-223 GQSEQSCEKWIDGAE
+223 RQSEQSCEKWIDGAE
-238 DSFALTIENFCKW
+238 GNFALTIENFCKW

-257 GRGEDRRIVFLV
+257 SRGEDHRIVFLV
-269 DEVGQFIGTDTHLM
+269 DEVGQFIGTDPHLM

-314 LGEMQGSRANDFS
+314 LGEMQGTRANDFS

-354 KQEDAR
+354 KREEVRPD
-360 AELEAEYA
+360 LEAEYA
-368 RKGDIL
+368 RQGDIL
-374 KNQLSFRDVGMTFPE
+374 KNQLSFKDVGTTFPQ

-438 QHAGQSVSNRE
+438 QHAGKSVANME
-449 VGILVPLYRFYPP
+449 VGILVPLYRFYPS

-477 AGDNASLEDFDT
+477 ARDNASLEDFDT

-507 VDNLVTLCL
+507 VDNLATLCL
-516 DQIDADRLALRKTI
+516 DQIDADRLALRKNI
-530 EAGLERLERET
+530 EACLQRLERET

-566 VELSSAEEAR
+566 VELSSAEEAKL
-576 DLGDLVFD
+576 LGELVFD
-584 DVLKDQRKHRFSAN
+584 DVLKGQRKHRFSTN
-598 KMDFSFNRICDA
+598 KMDFSFNRTCDA
-610 HPVGNRTEG
+610 YPVGNRTEG
-619 GLIVSIMTP
+619 GLIVSILTP
-628 LADDYEFYQEDGK
+628 LADDYESYQDGK
-641 CVLESSREG
+641 CVLDSGQDG
-650 GQVLIRVREDETLG
+650 GQVLIRVRDDESLG

-677 RTKDDGTLPATT
+677 RTKDDGTLPPTT
-689 MRIHRDLAE
+689 KRIHRDLAD
-698 ENRIRRDRLNRL
+698 ENRIRRERLTSL

-716 DASYFVAGQRLEIAA
+716 AASYFVAGQRLEVAG

-736 ALGEAMEYLI
+736 TLSEAMEYLI
-746 QNTFNK
+746 QNTFTK
-752 MGYLKRLR
+752 MSYLKTLR

-766 IQAVLRN
+766 IQAVLRS
-773 NDIGQHNLDMGMPE
+773 NDIGQPNLDMDMPQG
-787 NNPQATEDLRSHI
+787 NPQATEDLRGYI
-800 ELCTKTSRQIVLF
+800 ELCTKTSRQVVLF
-813 NMITER
+813 DMLTAR

-825 GWPAFEVI
+825 GWPEFEVI
-833 LLLVRLTMAG
+833 LLLARLYMAG
-843 EVQFVSGGAAIPKD
+843 EVQFVSGGAAIPKG

-864 SRRKWRN
+864 SRHKWRN
-871 ITVVQRATSRPED
+871 ITVVQRATSKPED
-884 VQKARELGRDV
+884 VKKARELGRDV
-895 FSEMGPEGEEALF
+895 FSEMGPEGEDALF
-908 EFLKGRLGDW
+908 EFLKGRLEGW
-918 RDKLGRYHTLADTG
+918 REKLSRYRDRADTG
-932 SYPGAGDIADGLSLL
+932 SYPGAEDIADSLSLL
-947 KALLAPEG
+947 NTLVAPED
-955 SNRFLAGLNERGGD
+955 SNRFLAQVNGRGSD
-969 LLDLADGFR
+969 LRDLADRFH
-978 DIENFYEH
+978 DLDHFYEH
-986 QRSMWDKLRMASG
+986 QRPMWDKLSEASG
-999 RFRLNQMELE
+999 RFKLNQMELD
-1009 RDDSAGAALRRMGD
+1009 RDDSAGPALRRMSE
-1023 ILAAPSP
+1023 ILSAPNP
-1030 YELLKEAEGLIRTVS
+1030 YGLLKEAEGLIRTVS
-1045 EVNEGLLSERRARA
+1045 EVNEELLSERRARA
-1059 LAKITE
+1059 IATITE
-1065 QTASVRAEVST
+1065 QTASVSAEVSI

-1088 APLENL
+1088 TPLEDL
-1094 AQRVTTHDSLAHIGQ
+1094 EKQVSTHESLAHIGQ
-1109 AEAEVLRL
+1109 AEAEAVRL
-1117 KDDAL
+1117 KDEVL

-1132 AEEGKAVQDKPV
+1132 AEEGKAKQDKPV

-1159 SYLESQADVDAF
+1159 SYLESQVDVDAF
-1171 LDDLRKELADALA
+1171 LDDLRTELTDALA
-1184 KNERIEIR
+1184 RNERIEIR